1 MYIFVASDILN
12 SWRGITQSIFIQSS
26 KSFKHMP
33 PFFLCKAKLFA
44 FFFNTILGLMT
55 DVNFLW
61 WRQEETANFFF
72 SSITSR
78 WIVSPKFL
86 TFVSSNLLN
95 FNTFCFNFKKSKP
108 LSWVFRLWL
117 KFLLPSY
124 TTIHTFEKY
133 WLSISGNSIS
143 KILILPMIYYPNLYS

>member
-1 MYIFVASDILN
+1 MFLNGNVYFHENDKMCIFLL
-12 SWRGITQSIFIQSS
+12 QMIFWIHGEVLHKAISIQSS
-26 KSFKHMP
+26 KSFKQMP

-44 FFFNTILGLMT
+44 YFFNTILGLMT

-108 LSWVFRLWL
+108 FSWIFKLRLKSL
-117 KFLLPSY
+117 QP
-124 TTIHTFEKY
+124 
-133 WLSISGNSIS
+133 
-143 KILILPMIYYPNLYS
+143 